1 MRARTVL
8 HPRLA
13 IVAAIGIIGVA
24 VFGGALSASSAP
36 SSVTITTA
44 GGTTNAPGGT
54 ISGGITWTTDGGTVG
69 VRVEDEDG
77 NVQNFCSTDG
87 PYLVTDTTWSCA
99 VDLQYGYN
107 YITAY
112 SEATDD
118 PGTIVTSNEILFYR
132 TSTTPYVQFS
142 AMPDFEW
149 APGPNFTISGNS
161 SLSTDVTISIDGVV
175 EPTCADL
182 VPDGAGDFSCTITK
196 APGTWDLEAVQS
208 GSAPDLEQV
217 VITIPPLVINNPD
230 PINADAGDIAS
241 LYGTLDWQN
250 GIVQASITG
259 QPPTCSTT
267 DYTDGVWGCNLDLTG
282 VPDGSYTAVLT
293 QTYGDAPATTAT
305 VGITVTS
312 LITPT
317 MSCAF
322 APGGQAVVTSG
333 ADVNGSV
340 WDIVPGQFGSIGEP
354 GLCSGNA
361 GTPVTEVGEWG
372 PDPIADCTPTCTLD
386 LAPGTYNVNYSYSD
400 EVGAGY
406 DFSQFDYFFTIPSA
420 PAVATVSTSGV
431 ASGTG
436 TAGDRIRLVNGAG
449 AQLCTTVVT
458 GSGTWSCTVTL
469 PKTAGQ
475 ARAYQVDAASGGM
488 SAYSASVTL
497 PALPVVPAAVPA
509 PTPRPWSISFGEVT
523 EFRPGDSL
531 TIEGTD
537 APANATIDVELHST
551 PILLGSTTAD
561 ALGAFSLTTTIP
573 MDAEPGAH
581 NIVVIA
587 TPTDGSAPIELQQP
601 VTVIVDP
608 VAEDAEEEPADAS
621 GLAPSAGAARE
632 QPGAPSAL
640 SAGLVSPAEIL
651 SNPLAVV
658 TAGSLGLALVLLVL
672 VPAEF
677 FGEALANHYGSMAGF
692 FARRRGLKRVVEGAG
707 AWIEANRFWA
717 GAGLVFVTSVVF
729 CFIDPSF
736 GFDLTSL
743 RLLLSCAAS
752 ILLVNFLSSGITE
765 RIAEKAWKV
774 PTRLEVMPWGLAI
787 AIVGVLVSR
796 LLDFSPGFLIG
807 SIIGVSVIGEVT
819 KKLEIRVILLWSTV
833 VWAVAMLAW
842 VLAPLV
848 PELPAESPAAFVTG
862 LLGDSLTAT
871 AAAGL
876 TALLVALLPIALF
889 DGGVLFKH
897 SKLRWAI
904 AFGIAVASFS
914 IVVLPSAGNWLGLGD
929 GLLTWL
935 LLTLGFIAVAIVTYL
950 IAVRKNVLGRSRL
963 LKRAEPTA

>member
-13 IVAAIGIIGVA
+13 IVAAIGIVGVA

-36 SSVTITTA
+36 STVTIGTA
-44 GGTTNAPGGT
+44 GGTTGASGGT
-54 ISGGITWTTDGGTVG
+54 ISGTMAWTTDGGTVG
-69 VRVEDEDG
+69 VHVLDEDG
-77 NVQNFCSTDG
+77 NLQNFCETDG
-87 PYLVTDTTWSCA
+87 PYAVTDTTWTCT
-99 VDLQYGYN
+99 VDLIYGYN
-107 YITAY
+107 YITAFA
-112 SEATDD
+112 EATDD
-118 PGTIVTSNEILFYR
+118 PGNIVESNTITIYR
-132 TSTTPYVQFS
+132 TSTTPYVQFN

-208 GSAPDLEQV
+208 GSAPDVDQV
-217 VITIPPLVINNPD
+217 VITIPPLNINNSD
-230 PINADAGDIAS
+230 PINADGGGTAS
-241 LYGTLDWQN
+241 LFGTLDWQN
-250 GIVQASITG
+250 GIVQASIIG

-267 DYTDGVWGCNLDLTG
+267 DYTDGVWGCDLDLTG

-293 QTYGDAPATTAT
+293 QTYGDAPATTAN

-312 LITPT
+312 LIKPT

-333 ADVNGSV
+333 SNVNGSV
-340 WDIVPGQFGSIGEP
+340 WNIVPGQFGVIGEP

-372 PDPIADCTPTCTLD
+372 PDPIADCAPTCTLD
-386 LAPGTYNVNYSYSD
+386 LAPGTYNVNYAYSD
-400 EVGAGY
+400 EVGVGY

-420 PAVATVSTSGV
+420 PAVATVSSAGK

-449 AQLCTTVVT
+449 AQLCTTVVA
-458 GSGTWSCTVTL
+458 GGGTWSCTVTL
-469 PKTAGQ
+469 PKTAGT

-488 SAYSASVTL
+488 SAYSASVAL
-497 PALPVVPAAVPA
+497 PARAIA
-509 PTPRPWSISFGEVT
+509 PTPTPTPTLRPWSINFGTAT
-523 EFRPGDSL
+523 EYRPGDTV
-531 TIEGTD
+531 TIDGTD

-551 PILLGSTTAD
+551 PVLLGTTTAD
-561 ALGAFSLTTTIP
+561 ALGNFSLTATIP
-573 MDAEPGAH
+573 MDVEAGDH
-581 NIVVIA
+581 HLVVIA
-587 TPTDGSAPIELQQP
+587 TPADGSAPFELEQA
-601 VTVIVDP
+601 VTVVVDP
-608 VAEDAEEEPADAS
+608 TAEVEEEEPAVGS
-621 GLAPSAGAARE
+621 GLAPTGGSRQ
-632 QPGAPSAL
+632 QPGSPSAL
-640 SAGLVSPAEIL
+640 SAGFVSPAEIL
-651 SNPLAVV
+651 SNPLALV

-692 FARRRGLKRVVEGAG
+692 FARRRGLKRVVEGIG
-707 AWIEANRFWA
+707 EWIEANRFWA
-717 GAGLVFVTSVVF
+717 GAALVFVTSVVF

-765 RIAEKAWKV
+765 RVAEKAWKV

-787 AIVGVLVSR
+787 AIVGVIVSR
-796 LLDFSPGFLIG
+796 ILDFSPGFLIG
-807 SIIGVSVIGEVT
+807 SIIGVSVVGEVT

-833 VWAVAMLAW
+833 VWAVAMLSW
-842 VLAPLV
+842 TLAPLV
-848 PELPAESPAAFVTG
+848 PTPAVDDPAGFFFG

-889 DGGVLFKH
+889 DGGELFKH
-897 SKLRWAI
+897 SKLTWAI
-904 AFGIAVASFS
+904 AFGIAAASFA
-914 IVVLPSAGNWLGLGD
+914 VVVMPSAGNWLGLGD

-935 LLTLGFIAVAIVTYL
+935 LLTLAFIAVAIVTYL
-950 IAVRKNVLGRSRL
+950 IAVRKNGLGRSRL
-963 LKRAEPTA
+963 LKHTEPTA